1 MRNKYCLLLPKAS
14 DTSSYIRINYHTIN
28 SLSNLSPKSKNDEN
42 IRNIP
47 NKMLFQ
53 LGNHNLIMNNKREH
67 YLDEDDTKNNENFKI
82 FMSTLLN
89 KEEENEVNAENKNMT
104 NNEES
109 NIRSNQKY
117 FIKKLE
123 EKNINNFDISNIN
136 NSITKEEFYYS
147 FRDNKFLNK
156 IKNKSFSKIKND
168 LTLYKY
174 KYKNYISS
182 IPKRNNRQ
190 KIYSISNRYYTNS
203 NELDIHKNNINNK
216 KNFSTLNQILGS
228 FQRDKKENGINC
240 KINDFLF
247 DKDRNK
253 KKENLNRKNR
263 NNVDYLT
270 KLTQTFSL
278 KEFDGK
284 MLNELI
290 QIENTEKT
298 KKIKNKNNKNYSF
311 NQIRKYNSSYKI
323 PNIIFHS
330 RNNNFDKMEK
340 ENKLKL
346 MTMKEKVILFLK
358 DKAQFNLTAKNTYN
372 TSIEKFDLNNNRNN
386 TNFFNK
392 ETNNVSKINNIC
404 TSPNINNSI
413 NKDKILKSILKN
425 VNKNY
430 NKKAKRQIIKLGIDK
445 RSLNTSNHNMDNCN
459 INDINY
465 ITSKNFK

>member
-1 MRNKYCLLLPKAS
+1 MKNKYCLLLPKAS
-14 DTSSYIRINYHTIN
+14 DISSYIRINYHTIN
-28 SLSNLSPKSKNDEN
+28 SLSNLSQKNKNDE
-42 IRNIP
+42 ISRNNP
-47 NKMLFQ
+47 KKMLFQ
-53 LGNHNLIMNNKREH
+53 LGNHNLIKNNKKDH

-89 KEEENEVNAENKNMT
+89 KEDESEVNLENKNMV

-117 FIKKLE
+117 LIKKLE

-168 LTLYKY
+168 LTLHKY
-174 KYKNYISS
+174 IFKNNISS
-182 IPKRNNRQ
+182 VPKRNNRQ
-190 KIYSISNRYYTNS
+190 KIYNISNAYYTNN

-216 KNFSTLNQILGS
+216 NNFSTLNQILGS
-228 FQRDKKENGINC
+228 FQRDKKEYGVNC

-247 DKDRNK
+247 DKDKNK
-253 KKENLNRKNR
+253 KKENTNKKIR
-263 NNVDYLT
+263 NNVDYLN

-298 KKIKNKNNKNYSF
+298 KKIKNKNNKNNSF
-311 NQIRKYNSSYKI
+311 NQIRKYNQSYKI

-330 RNNNFDKMEK
+330 RNNNIDKKEK

-358 DKAQFNLTAKNTYN
+358 DKAQFNLTEKNTYN
-372 TSIEKFDLNNNRNN
+372 NNTEKLDLNNNKNN
-386 TNFFNK
+386 TNFFN
-392 ETNNVSKINNIC
+392 NICNSPKIN
-404 TSPNINNSI
+404 I
-413 NKDKILKSILKN
+413 NKEKNLKSILKSFD
-425 VNKNY
+425 KNY